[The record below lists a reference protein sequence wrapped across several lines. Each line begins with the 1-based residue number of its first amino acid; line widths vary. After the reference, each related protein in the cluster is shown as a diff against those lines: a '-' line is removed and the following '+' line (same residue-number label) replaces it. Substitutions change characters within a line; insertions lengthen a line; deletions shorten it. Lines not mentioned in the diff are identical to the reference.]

1 MAIPVIVSRVRA
13 TLHKQ
18 NYQGFTKDQILDAAK
33 ALGINSDN
41 PTAEDTKAVANYLI
55 QSLSEKESNTNDDNA
70 LIVPTPMTEEE
81 TVNTTML
88 ESLPIPEVTRE
99 VEQPKEE
106 TAITHT
112 EKVLMVGTQAK
123 ILGIELSTTEAESIA
138 NQINFHKSDTDEML
152 EEIKNFLIAFIN
164 HREAQNQQ
172 QVLATFGEIIQHAN
186 ASNQRVSEALSSQFQ
201 SLSFQL
207 EESRNH
213 FKSSVRS
220 ALKCFA
226 IVETQA

>member
-1 MAIPVIVSRVRA
+1 MALPVIVSRVRA

-18 NYQGFTKDQILDAAK
+18 NRKGFTQDQIIATAK
-33 ALGINSDN
+33 ELGIDIDN
-41 PTAEDTKAVANYLI
+41 PSAEDTKAVCSKLVETNPDNQPNA
-55 QSLSEKESNTNDDNA
+55 SEIEA
-70 LIVPTPMTEEE
+70 LTVPTPTSEEV
-81 TVNTTML
+81 VNVNML
-88 ESLPIPEVTRE
+88 ESLPTSEATPEID
-99 VEQPKEE
+99 QPKQE

-112 EKVLMVGTQAK
+112 EKVLMVGNQAR

-138 NQINFHKSDTDEML
+138 NQINFQKSDTDELL
-152 EEIKNFLIAFIN
+152 EEIKSFLIAFIN
-164 HREAQNQQ
+164 HRENQNQQ

-201 SLSFQL
+201 SLSSQL

-226 IVETQA
+226 LSETQA